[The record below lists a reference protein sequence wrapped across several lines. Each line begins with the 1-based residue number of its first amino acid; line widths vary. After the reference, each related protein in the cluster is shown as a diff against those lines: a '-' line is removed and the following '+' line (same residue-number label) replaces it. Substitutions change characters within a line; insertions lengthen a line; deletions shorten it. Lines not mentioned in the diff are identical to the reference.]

1 MRLFLKLIALLILA
15 TGLAVVVQWN
25 VGNVVFFYPPYR
37 IDMSLNFFFVIL
49 ILLFGLVY
57 FLFRL
62 VSMIKKVPMKVA
74 QYRIKQEE
82 SSANRELHHALKY
95 LFEGR
100 LGNAQKAA
108 RRAIA
113 WKDNA
118 SLAALIGA
126 LAAHRMRRADER
138 DAWLNLAKEDD
149 QYKVA
154 ALMLMIE
161 TGVDDHQP
169 QKALAA
175 VEELKTHSARHL
187 YAQRLALKAY
197 QQANNWPE
205 ALKLVHSLDKFD
217 ALHPTLSTRLRELAY
232 EDSLLSKINTVDDV
246 RFIWKNIPKK
256 DRVRISVALNGAK
269 AHYAFG
275 LYEEVK
281 KIIEEALQNTWD
293 AKLLEAYRNF
303 SALEG
308 SLVLLGQIEKAEE
321 WLTCYPTDAEL
332 NLTLGS
338 LCLKQK
344 LWGKAKQCIE
354 GALNLGLNI
363 KNEREANLLLAQL
376 HEALGEMES
385 AHYYYRL
392 SALK

>member
-1 MRLFLKLIALLILA
+1 
-15 TGLAVVVQWN
+15 
-25 VGNVVFFYPPYR
+25 
-37 IDMSLNFFFVIL
+37 
-49 ILLFGLVY
+49 
-57 FLFRL
+57 
-62 VSMIKKVPMKVA
+62 MIKKVPMKVA
-74 QYRIKQEE
+74 QYRIKKEE

-108 RRAIA
+108 RRAMA

-138 DAWLNLAKEDD
+138 DTWLNLAKEDA

-161 TGVDDHQP
+161 TWVDDHQP

-175 VEELKTHSARHL
+175 VEELKAHSARHL

-197 QQANNWPE
+197 QQSNDWPE
-205 ALKLVHSLDKFD
+205 VLKLVRSLDKFD
-217 ALHPTLSTRLRELAY
+217 ALHPVLSTRLRELAY
-232 EDSLLSKINTVDDV
+232 EDSLLSKINEIDDL
-246 RFIWKNIPKK
+246 RFIWKNIPKD

-269 AHYAFG
+269 AHYA
-275 LYEEVK
+275 LNLHEDVK
-281 KIIEEALQNTWD
+281 KIIEEALQKIWD
-293 AKLLEAYRNF
+293 AKLLEAYRHF
-303 SALEG
+303 SAIEG
-308 SLVLLGQIEKAEE
+308 SPVLLGQIEKAEE
-321 WLTCYPTDAEL
+321 WLSCYPTDAEL

-344 LWGKAKQCIE
+344 LWGKAKQYIQ

-363 KNEREANLLLAQL
+363 KSEREANLLLAQL
-376 HEALGEMES
+376 HESLGEMES
-385 AHYYYRL
+385 AHYHYRL